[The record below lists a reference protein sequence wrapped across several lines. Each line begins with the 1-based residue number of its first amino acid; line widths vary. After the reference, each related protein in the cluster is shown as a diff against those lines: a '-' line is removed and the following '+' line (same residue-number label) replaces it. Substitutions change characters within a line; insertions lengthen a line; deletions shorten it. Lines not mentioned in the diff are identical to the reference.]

1 MTTGIIGLG
10 TMGSALAAALRT
22 RGGARVI
29 GTDDHAA
36 TARAAAERLGIELA
50 AGNKALARESDVVV
64 LCVKPHQARAAVEG
78 IAPELGGK
86 LLISI
91 CAAVTTGDLRAWS
104 FDRAAVVRAMPNT
117 PALIGAGMTVLAP
130 GAATTAEQLDTAVQ
144 LFGSVGRTAILDETL
159 MDAATGLSGCGP
171 AYVFLIVEALSDA
184 AVKLGIDR
192 ATAVLLASQT
202 LLGSAQLILE
212 RGVHPAVLKD
222 QVTTPGGCTI
232 DGLVAL
238 EDGGLRST
246 LIAGVVAAANRSR
259 TLRGEPPLP

>member
-22 RGGARVI
+22 RGGARIV

-36 TARAAAERLGIELA
+36 TARAAAERLGIDLA
-50 AGNKALARESDVVV
+50 ADNKALARASDVVV
-64 LCVKPHQARAAVEG
+64 LCVKPHQARAAVEA
-78 IAPELGGK
+78 IASELAGK
-86 LLISI
+86 LLVSI
-91 CAAVTTGDLRAWS
+91 CAGVTTGDLRAWS
-104 FDRAAVVRAMPNT
+104 SDRAAVVRAMPNT

-130 GAATTAEQLDTAVQ
+130 GAATSPEQLDTAVQ
-144 LFGSVGRTAILDETL
+144 LFGAVGRTAILDETL

-232 DGLVAL
+232 EGLVAL

-259 TLRGEPPLP
+259 TLRGEPG